1 MNRGELVKYLEQ
13 VARDYR
19 TDALLSINRNSHMNE
34 LKGVSYLSQQQVDAV
49 LADYIN
55 FVAACQGIDL
65 GLYTSDLNE
74 KPSHPNPDDW
84 EEV

>member
-1 MNRGELVKYLEQ
+1 MTRGELVKYLEQ

-34 LKGVSYLSQQQVDAV
+34 LNGVSYLSQQQVDAV
-49 LADYIN
+49 LVDFIN

-65 GLYTSDLNE
+65 GLNTQHINE

-84 EEV
+84 E